1 MASQL
6 WRARAPDV
14 GAVCVTC
21 LLTYSMRIEWSL
33 IMVSHVRRS
42 LLKSATAALMMMT
55 YDDDDD
61 VDDDLADRSAV
72 TNATAEAAS

>member
-1 MASQL
+1 
-6 WRARAPDV
+6 
-14 GAVCVTC
+14 
-21 LLTYSMRIEWSL
+21 
-33 IMVSHVRRS
+33 
-42 LLKSATAALMMMT
+42 MMMT